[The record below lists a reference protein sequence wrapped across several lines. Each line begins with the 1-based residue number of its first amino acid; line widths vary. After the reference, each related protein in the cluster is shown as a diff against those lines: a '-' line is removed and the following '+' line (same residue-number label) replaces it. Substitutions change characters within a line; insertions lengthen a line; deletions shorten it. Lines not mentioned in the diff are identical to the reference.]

1 MPRFERAFIL
11 FATII
16 TLTACAIIPEPRRAS
31 EGGPVTL
38 SLVRM
43 AENAQSEP
51 ASLSLA
57 RKAVAQALTQ
67 KGVELSP
74 KSLLELDVALSSRP
88 PTMGL
93 FAKPGDQTSNSSVAG
108 EARPTRLDLCK
119 DSIVRLTV
127 SLINLETG
135 KQLFRAHAEDQT
147 CRALGEP
154 LMKSL
159 ANEAMAGLQ
168 LSH

>member
-11 FATII
+11 FASVL

-31 EGGPVTL
+31 EGGPLTTSSVK
-38 SLVRM
+38 M
-43 AENAQSEP
+43 AEIGDDEP
-51 ASLSLA
+51 ALLLVA
-57 RKAVAQALTQ
+57 RQAVANALKK
-67 KGVELSP
+67 KGAELSP
-74 KSLLELDVALSSRP
+74 KSLLELNVALSSRP

-93 FAKPGDQTSNSSVAG
+93 FAKPGGQTSNSSVAG
-108 EARPTRLDLCK
+108 EARATRLDLCK
-119 DSIVRLTV
+119 DAIVRLTV
-127 SLINLETG
+127 SLINLDTG
-135 KQLFRAHAEDQT
+135 QQLYRAHAEDQT

-154 LMKSL
+154 LIKSL